1 MESNADQK
9 CQNKKNGRQI
19 VQFEDLYLSH
29 SSFMKIRYLKMES
42 WAFDFCENTKS
53 FSAQGK
59 FVGQHIRMFA
69 SDLVELTSTGGLWNY
84 AVANLRKVVPRTKQ
98 FYELV

>member
-1 MESNADQK
+1 
-9 CQNKKNGRQI
+9 
-19 VQFEDLYLSH
+19 
-29 SSFMKIRYLKMES
+29 MES
-42 WAFDFCENTKS
+42 WAFELCENTKS

-69 SDLVELTSTGGLWNY
+69 SDLVELTCAEGLWNY

-98 FYELV
+98 F